1 MRINIKDRRKDFMV
15 FKIIFIVDTILA
27 YSISRIR
34 KDNDSEGWVKIKND
48 TFHKIFFWN
57 GYWEYRPCDIVMAV
71 IGEIGFVIGICML
84 PFELSD
90 QFKKGFIIVGAIIL
104 IISLFISFIYE
115 GTVIHKKRKKADQLG
130 RFIKN
135 LNRKR

>member
-1 MRINIKDRRKDFMV
+1 MV

-34 KDNDSEGWVKIKND
+34 KDNDSEGWVKIKNE

-130 RFIKN
+130 RFIRN
-135 LNRKR
+135 INRKR

>member
-34 KDNDSEGWVKIKND
+34 KDNDSEGWVKIKNE

>member
-1 MRINIKDRRKDFMV
+1 MLYKAM
-15 FKIIFIVDTILA
+15 FIVDSILL
-27 YSISRIR
+27 YILSRIR
-34 KDNDSEGWVKIKND
+34 KENDSEGWVKIKNE

-90 QFKKGFIIVGAIIL
+90 QFKKGCIIVGAIIVT
-104 IISLFISFIYE
+104 ISLFISFIYE
-115 GTVIHKKRKKADQLG
+115 GTIIHKKRKKADQLG

>member
-34 KDNDSEGWVKIKND
+34 KDNDSEGWVKIKNE

-57 GYWEYRPCDIVMAV
+57 GYWEYRPCDIVMVV